1 VPPAA
6 NTFDVRVLQGLDVAT
21 TVPMGVLRM
30 GGQDH
35 HQRMSTT
42 VSASFA
48 VLTAAGLAY
57 NEATGTYDY
66 AEPKIRQAAFGAA
79 FIERLLAEDL
89 EDELRGRRGNN
100 GFGNRL

>member
-66 AEPKIRQAAFGAA
+66 AEPKIRQAASS
-79 FIERLLAEDL
+79 RSS
-89 EDELRGRRGNN
+89 ELRGRRGNN